1 VSLEFSLPET
11 LYVLTPTARV
21 VWRREPAGD
30 RSPGFGLRFVRI
42 DGESVR
48 TLSDFVSERFAAPL

>member
-1 VSLEFSLPET
+1 VSLEFALPET
-11 LYVLTPTARV
+11 RYLLTPTAQV
-21 VWRREPAGD
+21 VWRREPEAGQ
-30 RSPGFGLRFVRI
+30 PPVFGLRFVRI